1 MRRFP
6 SQQLNG
12 QTQIGTKHKKRQQI
26 KRDESESDLSTIKLS
41 CSISE
46 SSCSSYNVLR
56 RLFVRLVESFSG
68 QFDTWFWNVCVC
80 VCVCGERRGTEEG
93 NGSGGR
99 GGWGII
105 SSFDVMR
112 GGLVYCCAAVKHS
125 HTHAARLTRRS
136 ETARNSFPFGQ
147 DCRLRINTPPDVISQ
162 SQHRSQSPVAHY
174 TPPVFAT
181 CSVLQ
186 SLPAKPFFCVEFILR
201 ASTHA

>member
-1 MRRFP
+1 MYC
-6 SQQLNG
+6 
-12 QTQIGTKHKKRQQI
+12 
-26 KRDESESDLSTIKLS
+26 DV
-41 CSISE
+41 
-46 SSCSSYNVLR
+46 Y
-56 RLFVRLVESFSG
+56 LFVWLSHSRDSLIPSSG
-68 QFDTWFWNVCVC
+68 MC

-99 GGWGII
+99 RGGGII